1 MTAPVAAGLPRVS
14 VVIPCYNYAHF
25 LPGAVRSATE
35 QPGVDVDVIIVDDA
49 STDASA
55 AVALELAAADERI
68 SVLQHGVN
76 RGHIVTYNDGLSR
89 AEGDY
94 IVLLSADD
102 ELAPGS
108 LGRAAA
114 VFEAHPEVGLVY
126 GFVEYFGSPDAPT
139 PSSSRQRRSSVR
151 PGERWVRRI
160 CRRGRNI
167 IVNPEAV
174 VRRSVLARIGGYD
187 PAMPQTGDMDL
198 WLRAAAVSAVGRVNG
213 PVQGRYR
220 VHGGNM
226 HLTDHAGHLVELRAR
241 RHTFERFFAEQ
252 GAALADAAGMLGIAR
267 RALAREALLAAIR
280 QASGGELARAAGA
293 ELAGFAAETWPP
305 ITRSLAWRRLLRRT
319 ARPAP
324 ALLARV
330 EAAADRIRLSL
341 QWRRWRR
348 YGT

>member
-1 MTAPVAAGLPRVS
+1 MTAPAGHRPRFS

-25 LPGAVRSATE
+25 LPGAVRSATQ
-35 QPGVDVDVIIVDDA
+35 QPGVDVEVIIVDDA

-89 AEGDY
+89 ADGDY
-94 IVLLSADD
+94 VVLLSADD
-102 ELAPGS
+102 ELAPGA
-108 LGRAAA
+108 LARAAA
-114 VFEAHPEVGLVY
+114 VFEQHPEVGLVY
-126 GFVEYFGSPDAPT
+126 GFVEYFGSADAPT
-139 PSSSRQRRSSVR
+139 LGAGRERASSVR
-151 PGERWVRRI
+151 SGRRWVRRI

-174 VRRSVLARIGGYD
+174 LRRSVLAEIGGYD
-187 PAMPQTGDMDL
+187 PEMPQTGDMDL

-226 HLTDHAGHLVELRAR
+226 HLTDHAGRLVELRAR

-252 GAALADAAGMLGIAR
+252 GAALTDAAGLLRTAR
-267 RALAREALLAAIR
+267 RALAREALLAATR
-280 QASGGELARAAGA
+280 EASGGEIARAAGS
-293 ELAGFAAETWPP
+293 ELAAFAAETWPP
-305 ITRSLAWRRLLRRT
+305 ITRSASWRRLLRRT

-324 ALLARV
+324 ALLARA
-330 EAAADRIRLSL
+330 EAVTDRIRLSL